1 MGYDRALTPD
11 TLIGISGS
19 YSTASTDERGGNGEA
34 DIDLFQIIAYGAKSY
49 GPINV
54 SAQASY
60 SFGDVEAERTAAVSS
75 TVDET
80 ITGEYDV
87 DGFNIEGEASYQ
99 YDLDGN
105 GYIAPLVGLRYG
117 NFSSDEFTEDGGLNA
132 IIGGN
137 TTDLFEGRAGFI
149 TGNSYELS
157 GAALDVYAH
166 AAYVYNFGGGV
177 DDLDIIV
184 GGESASLE
192 RFEFDDQRVELGL
205 GANWNNEE
213 GFTLGAQLDGEAGSS
228 YTSIGGRLRAKFNF

>member
-1 MGYDRALTPD
+1 MGYDYALTPD
-11 TLIGISGS
+11 AIVGLSGS

-60 SFGDVEAERTAAVSS
+60 SFGDVEAERTTSV
-75 TVDET
+75 ET

-117 NFSSDEFTEDGGLNA
+117 NFSSDEFTEDGGFDA

-137 TTDLFEGRAGFI
+137 TTDLFEGRVGAI

-205 GANWNNEE
+205 GANWISDQN
-213 GFTLGAQLDGEAGSS
+213 FTLGAALDGEFGNS
-228 YTSIGGRLRAKFNF
+228 YTSIGGRLRAKFKF